1 MKKITIMFIFS
12 ASLAILAA
20 TLYHIFQKSTPADVN
35 PALSLLVTYGTAAIA
50 TLGLFI
56 FYPPQNLGQD
66 FAKLNWASYALGL
79 GIVGLE
85 LGTLLAYRAGWQI
98 SLLGLVVNIAA
109 ALLLL
114 PIGLLFFREKLTP
127 LNLLG
132 IGLCI
137 FGLILVNWRR

>member
-1 MKKITIMFIFS
+1 MKKTSMMFLFS
-12 ASLAILAA
+12 ASLAILAS
-20 TLYHIFQKSTPADVN
+20 TLYHVFQKNTPGDVN
-35 PALSLLVTYGTAAIA
+35 PALSLLVTYATAAVA
-50 TLGLFI
+50 TLGLLV

-66 FAKLNWASYALGL
+66 LAKLNWASYALGL

-85 LGTLLAYRAGWQI
+85 LGILLAYRAGWQI

-114 PIGLLFFREKLTP
+114 PVGLIFFREKLTP

-137 FGLILVNWRR
+137 LGLILVNWRR

>member
-1 MKKITIMFIFS
+1 MKKTAMILILT
-12 ASLAILAA
+12 AGLAIVSS
-20 TLYHIFQKSTPADVN
+20 TLYHIFQKSTPTEVN

-56 FYPPQNLGQD
+56 FYPPQNLATD

-79 GIVGLE
+79 SIVGLE
-85 LGTLLAYRAGWQI
+85 LGILLAYRFGWQI
-98 SLLGLVVNIAA
+98 SLLGIVVHIAA

-114 PIGLLFFREKLTP
+114 PIGLILFREKLTP

-132 IGLCI
+132 ILLCI
-137 FGLILVNWRR
+137 AGLVLVNWRR